1 MWRSCG
7 VRFVPVLN
15 LDRTREILASDTKIS
30 ANFFVSKS
38 IPDSDPDKRLA
49 PPVAGLTFTT
59 RESDRAKKDLFTRGI
74 DPDRPWVCFANRSS
88 SYLEDYHPGG
98 DFSYHAFRDSSI
110 SNYYAAMNY
119 FSDQG
124 YSVIRMGRD
133 KGPTV
138 DRAAVA
144 TQDVRT
150 WTCFSEL
157 TEMFLLAKC
166 ALFVSGSTGL
176 DEVPRIFRRP
186 IVYVNATNFR
196 YLRRNND
203 LAWVIFKSVLKKQSG
218 ELLGLKGYLN
228 LDMRNTQGFGQGF
241 EDTLVIENSPSQ
253 ILEISREALRWLLDT
268 RPVPTPDY
276 TVAQN
281 HFWSVLSRAY
291 GPYRKWPSL
300 RIGTQCLSD
309 LLATST

>member
-1 MWRSCG
+1 
-7 VRFVPVLN
+7 
-15 LDRTREILASDTKIS
+15 
-30 ANFFVSKS
+30 
-38 IPDSDPDKRLA
+38 
-49 PPVAGLTFTT
+49 
-59 RESDRAKKDLFTRGI
+59 
-74 DPDRPWVCFANRSS
+74 
-88 SYLEDYHPGG
+88 
-98 DFSYHAFRDSSI
+98 
-110 SNYYAAMNY
+110 
-119 FSDQG
+119 
-124 YSVIRMGRD
+124 MGRD

-228 LDMRNTQGFGQGF
+228 LDMRNNQGFGQGF

-253 ILEISREALRWLLDT
+253 ILEISREALRWLLHT

-281 HFWSVLSRAY
+281 HFWSVLSSAY

-309 LLATST
+309 ILASST